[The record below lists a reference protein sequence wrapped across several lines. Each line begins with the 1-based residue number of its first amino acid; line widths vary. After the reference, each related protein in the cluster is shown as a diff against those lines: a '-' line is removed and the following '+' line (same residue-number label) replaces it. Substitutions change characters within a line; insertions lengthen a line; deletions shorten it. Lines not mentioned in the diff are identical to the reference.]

1 MKTAYFDCFSGA
13 SGNMIIGAFLDA
25 GVPLEELEKE
35 LAKLGLQNEYSLIS
49 KRVKKLGIDALY
61 FDVDVH
67 TDHSHNHPNEH
78 TDNLSHTHTNSHTN
92 SHTHSHHRNYSDIYT
107 LIMNSPLAQKVKDLS
122 LQILKRLGEAEA
134 KVHQCKLEDVHFHEV
149 GAVDTIV
156 DIVGASFC
164 LHYLGIEKVY
174 SSPLHTGSGM
184 VNCAHGRM
192 PIPAPA
198 TAELLKGASF
208 YSTSVQGEL
217 LTPTGAAIITS
228 LTQEFGPQPTLEV
241 EIVAYG
247 AGSWDL
253 EIPNVLRL
261 FIGHTSTVSFDTDTS
276 TVIETT
282 IDDMNPELYGYIM
295 DRLFEVGALEVF
307 LTPIY
312 MKKNRPGTLLTVIST
327 LSDQQPLLDVILK
340 ESSTLGVRLRQEKR
354 YKLKRES
361 HTLQT
366 PHGSVRI
373 KLGSHE
379 NQINNIAPEY
389 EDCRQIAKKSGL
401 PLKQVYQ
408 EALSLALQ
416 EFKYE

>member
-1 MKTAYFDCFSGA
+1 
-13 SGNMIIGAFLDA
+13 
-25 GVPLEELEKE
+25 
-35 LAKLGLQNEYSLIS
+35 
-49 KRVKKLGIDALY
+49 
-61 FDVDVH
+61 
-67 TDHSHNHPNEH
+67 
-78 TDNLSHTHTNSHTN
+78 LS
-92 SHTHSHHRNYSDIYT
+92 
-107 LIMNSPLAQKVKDLS
+107 QKVKELS
-122 LQILKRLGEAEA
+122 LKILTRLGEAEA
-134 KVHQCKLEDVHFHEV
+134 KVHQCNLEDVHFHEV

-164 LHYLGIEKVY
+164 VDYLGIEKVY
-174 SSPLHTGSGM
+174 SSPIHTGSGM

-208 YSTSVQGEL
+208 YSTDIQGEL

-241 EIVAYG
+241 EIISYG

-261 FIGHTSTVSFDTDTS
+261 FIGHTSEVTFDTDAS

-295 DRLFEVGALEVF
+295 DKLFQAGAMEVF
-307 LTPIY
+307 LTPVY

-327 LSDQQPLLDVILK
+327 LPDQQPLLDIIIN
-340 ESSTLGVRLRQEKR
+340 ESSTLGVRMHQEKR

-361 HTLQT
+361 HTLLT
-366 PHGSVRI
+366 PYGSVRI
-373 KLGSHE
+373 KLGSHG
-379 NQINNIAPEY
+379 NQIKNIAPEY
-389 EDCRQIAKKSGL
+389 EDCRQLAEKSGL
-401 PLKQVYQ
+401 PIKQVYQ
-408 EALSLALQ
+408 EALSLAMQ
-416 EFKYE
+416 EFKYEI